1 MHKAGYN
8 DEGSFSDI
16 DHDALLEKG
25 LWLPRKARTRIV
37 ALAVSLKNR
46 LDTKNRRKSVA
57 KDRLNA
63 SMLDGGALKGVSI
76 DGIDEVVTNKRDIKA
91 AYDRKIANE
100 AENERERRF
109 LLQAIEEER
118 LRRLAPLPKKHTNKL
133 SSKGIEEE
141 IF

>member
-1 MHKAGYN
+1 M
-8 DEGSFSDI
+8 
-16 DHDALLEKG
+16 
-25 LWLPRKARTRIV
+25 LPRKARTRIV

-133 SSKGIEEE
+133 QLKIDY
-141 IF
+141 IR